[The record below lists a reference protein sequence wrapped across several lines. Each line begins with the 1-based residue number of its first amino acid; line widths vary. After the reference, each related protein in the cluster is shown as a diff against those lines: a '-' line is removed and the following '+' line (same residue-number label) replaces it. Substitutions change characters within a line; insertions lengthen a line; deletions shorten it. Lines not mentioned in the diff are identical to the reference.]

1 MKTEMK
7 KAEILSLSSG
17 DQENW
22 LKTNIH
28 DYQTKAYEGN
38 LIGYVIYFDEQ
49 LLTEYIDY
57 PEDYETGSLIK
68 TVFNKIPEGREQEIN
83 SGSPLSQLEKE
94 YLKKSVVKKLDEEGE
109 GLLGENFTVC
119 VLKCEDGEL
128 FVTFSG
134 PSEGAGG
141 VPWSFDKIFATRK
154 DAVESVSENLDED
167 DYFFPI

>member
-7 KAEILSLSSG
+7 KAEILSLSSA

-28 DYQTKAYEGN
+28 DYQTKAYEGD

-57 PEDYETGSLIK
+57 PEDYGTGSLIK
-68 TVFNKIPEGREQEIN
+68 TVFNEISAEREQEIN
-83 SGSPLSQLEKE
+83 SGTPLSNIEKE
-94 YLKKSVVKKLDEEGE
+94 CLKKAVVNKLNEEGG
-109 GLLGENFTVC
+109 GLVGENFTVC
-119 VLKCEDGEL
+119 VLKCDDGEL
-128 FVTFSG
+128 FITFSG

-141 VPWSFDKIFATRK
+141 VPWSFGKIFATRK

-167 DYFFPI
+167 NYFFPI